1 MNKRGTITDQL
12 TQLVDLFAGHCT
24 DASNLTELSEILG
37 DRGKWP
43 KAHELFGRIRR
54 KNIAAQHAQ
63 DHGLISQY
71 DFEEICAKTIY
82 NLSGRSAPFDS
93 DSPYWVIPTALTLAQ
108 SLQLDTALILA
119 IVSPRGSR

>member
-1 MNKRGTITDQL
+1 MNKRGTITYQL

-63 DHGLISQY
+63 DHGLKSQY
-71 DFEEICAKTIY
+71 DFE
-82 NLSGRSAPFDS
+82 S
-93 DSPYWVIPTALTLAQ
+93 DTPYWVIPTALTLAQ
-108 SLQLDTALILA
+108 SLQLDMVLIRV
-119 IVSPRGSR
+119 IVSPDRPRS